1 MRHSTEFASW
11 LRLSM
16 LVAGLALAQHGHA
29 ATAGVIDIDD
39 ELRATIAKEKTKQR
53 RNEHTA
59 GGQGGGG
66 QQGGCGQID
75 IGNEQE
81 KKGSKQVA
89 SREKT
94 VIVTG
99 PVINATKCR

>member
-1 MRHSTEFASW
+1 
-11 LRLSM
+11 M

-39 ELRATIAKEKTKQR
+39 ELRATISKEKTKQR

-59 GGQGGGG
+59 GGQGGK
-66 QQGGCGQID
+66 QGGCGQID
-75 IGNEQE
+75 IGNEEE
-81 KKGSKQVA
+81 KKGSKQIA

-99 PVINATKCR
+99 PVINATKCK

>member
-1 MRHSTEFASW
+1 MRHSSEFASW

-39 ELRATIAKEKTKQR
+39 ELRATISKEKTKQR

-59 GGQGGGG
+59 GGQGGG

-81 KKGSKQVA
+81 KKGSKQIA

-99 PVINATKCR
+99 PVINATKCK

>member
-39 ELRATIAKEKTKQR
+39 ELRATISKEKTKQR
-53 RNEHTA
+53 RNEQTA
-59 GGQGGGG
+59 GGQGGK
-66 QQGGCGQID
+66 QGGCGQID
-75 IGNEQE
+75 IGNEEE
-81 KKGSKQVA
+81 KKGSKQIA

-99 PVINATKCR
+99 PVINATKCK

>member
-1 MRHSTEFASW
+1 MCHSSEFASW

-39 ELRATIAKEKTKQR
+39 ELRATISKEKTKQR

-59 GGQGGGG
+59 GGQGGK
-66 QQGGCGQID
+66 QGGCGQID
-75 IGNEQE
+75 IGNEEE
-81 KKGSKQVA
+81 KKGSKQIA

-99 PVINATKCR
+99 PVINATKCK